1 MSWGDAFR
9 LAARSVL
16 RRPGRA
22 ALTVVA
28 VALAAALFTA
38 MLTMAA
44 TAQGRVLNQL
54 AKGGPLA
61 GIQVAAAAPDPS
73 QSGVDNPAQGA
84 AKPIDQA
91 ALDRISR
98 IRGVDVVLPI
108 VTAQSLVAWPGHSAT
123 GGNAVGPDGSGG
135 VVFDQ
140 LVGIDLAR
148 LGDFPVTLSA
158 GRFPAPGSTTQVD
171 VTPVLLA
178 RYGITGTRTRSVV
191 GSQIVLGAPRGFRSS
206 DGTPV
211 FRSRWTKATIVGVV
225 TQQAGSGG
233 VLASL
238 SLVQADHRWTA
249 AGDPTVDS
257 DANRSPYAGL
267 FVIAQG
273 LDAVPSVRAAIEAV
287 GYSTSAPE
295 NLIATV
301 ERYVHVVEIVLT
313 GIGIIALAI
322 ASLGITNALLA
333 AVRERRREIGILKAV
348 GARDRDV
355 LRTFLI
361 EAGVMGAVGGVIGS
375 VLGLALARL
384 VAAIVNGYLTS
395 QDLAGVHVTTPY
407 LLGVA
412 TVVGASVL
420 AVLAGTIPARR
431 AARLPAR
438 EAVEL

>member
-1 MSWGDAFR
+1 MSWADTFR
-9 LAARSVL
+9 FAARSVL

-22 ALTVVA
+22 ALTVAA

-44 TAQGRVLNQL
+44 TAQGRVLDQL

-73 QSGVDNPAQGA
+73 QAGVDNPTRGA
-84 AKPIDQA
+84 PKPIDQG
-91 ALDRISR
+91 ALDRIAR
-98 IRGVDVVLPI
+98 IRGVDVVLPV
-108 VTAQSLVAWPGHSAT
+108 VTAQALVAWPGHLAT
-123 GGNAVGPDGSGG
+123 GGDVVGPGNSGS

-140 LVGIDLAR
+140 LVGVDLAR
-148 LGDFPVTLSA
+148 RGDFPITLSA
-158 GRFPAPGSTTQVD
+158 GRFPTPGSRTEVD

-178 RYGITGTRTRSVV
+178 RYGITGNRTRSAV
-191 GSQIVLGAPRGFRSS
+191 GSQITLGAPRGFRSS

-233 VLASL
+233 VLAPL
-238 SLVQADHRWTA
+238 GLVQDAHRWTT
-249 AGDPTVDS
+249 AGDPTVDP
-257 DANRSPYAGL
+257 DLERSPYAGL
-267 FVIAQG
+267 FVIAHG
-273 LDAVPSVRAAIEAV
+273 LDSVPSVRAAIEGV

-313 GIGIIALAI
+313 GIGVIALAI
-322 ASLGITNALLA
+322 ASLGIMNAMLA

-355 LRTFLI
+355 LRTFLL
-361 EAGVMGAVGGVIGS
+361 EAAVMGALGGVIGT
-375 VLGLALARL
+375 VLGLALARV
-384 VAAIVNGYLTS
+384 VAAIVNGYLVRQGLT
-395 QDLAGVHVTTPY
+395 GVHVSTPY
-407 LLGVA
+407 LLAAA
-412 TVVGASVL
+412 TVAGATVL
-420 AVLAGTIPARR
+420 AVVAGAVPARR
-431 AARLPAR
+431 AAGLRAR

>member
-1 MSWGDAFR
+1 MSWADTVRF
-9 LAARSVL
+9 AARSVL

-44 TAQGRVLNQL
+44 TAQGRVLGQL

-73 QSGVDNPAQGA
+73 QAGVDNPTRGA
-84 AKPIDQA
+84 PKPIDQA
-91 ALDRISR
+91 ALDRIAR

-108 VTAQSLVAWPGHSAT
+108 VTAQALVAWPGHVAT
-123 GGNAVGPDGSGG
+123 GGDVVGPGDSGS

-140 LVGIDLAR
+140 LVGVDLGR
-148 LGDFPVTLSA
+148 LADFPITLSA
-158 GRFPAPGSTTQVD
+158 GRFPTPGSQTEVD

-178 RYGITGTRTRSVV
+178 RYGITGTRTRSAV
-191 GSQIVLGAPRGFRSS
+191 GSQIILGAPRGFRGAN
-206 DGTPV
+206 GTPV

-233 VLASL
+233 VLAPL
-238 SLVQADHRWTA
+238 TLVQAAHRWTA
-249 AGDPTVDS
+249 AGDPSVDG
-257 DANRSPYAGL
+257 DADRSPYAGL
-267 FVIAQG
+267 FVIARG

-295 NLIATV
+295 NLIASV

-313 GIGIIALAI
+313 GIGVIALAI
-322 ASLGITNALLA
+322 ASLGIMNAMLA

-355 LRTFLI
+355 LRSFLL
-361 EAGVMGAVGGVIGS
+361 EAAVMGALGGVIGT
-375 VLGLALARL
+375 VLGLALARV
-384 VAAIVNGYLTS
+384 VAAIVDGFSTTEAIRKM
-395 QDLAGVHVTTPY
+395 AG
-407 LLGVA
+407 A
-412 TVVGASVL
+412 Q
-420 AVLAGTIPARR
+420 
-431 AARLPAR
+431 
-438 EAVEL
+438 